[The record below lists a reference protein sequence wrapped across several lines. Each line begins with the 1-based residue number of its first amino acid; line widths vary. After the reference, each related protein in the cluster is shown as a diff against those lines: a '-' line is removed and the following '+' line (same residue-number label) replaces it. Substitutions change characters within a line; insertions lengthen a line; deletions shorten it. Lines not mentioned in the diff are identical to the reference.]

1 MRAKF
6 GGNSAK
12 DRMILLGATDFAL
25 LRVNGSAR
33 RKSVRKSRVADTKS
47 QPPPKENNSPRPAV
61 NAQLVSPTRP
71 GHGFEININDK
82 VFLSTAQKN
91 GSRSSRSTPDY
102 FTEAISSNPNPRKR
116 SAARESEFQ
125 EPTADKQYG
134 DRTGTGRRGKA
145 LSGGPSGKDPEFL
158 RESMISNE
166 AANLTRRGSSKRLF
180 NPDTDNP
187 SNTNRRNKAQDSAA
201 ARRIY
206 DSRTHVFRSRK
217 APSSERDDFR
227 NQKINQNFNI
237 EQIKLEK
244 NQSGIQGVRVSDPS
258 PNLQDDIM
266 EPEPEI
272 LLQPETRPISHEQ
285 LFLEVKGIYAGLLM
299 VESKCIE
306 VDSRQSKAALERDPS
321 KPTKL
326 SDEQWQ
332 ALISLHKT
340 LLHEHHDFFL
350 ASQHPSANP
359 ALSKL
364 PEHYSMPAR
373 MWRHGIHSFLE
384 VLRHRLPESLDHM
397 LAFIYIAYSMVALL
411 YETVSSFESTWIECL
426 GDLGRYRM
434 AIEDDMRD
442 REVWSGVARFWYG
455 KGADKDPDQGRLYHH
470 LAILARHSS
479 LQQLSLYS
487 KALTCV
493 TPFESARSSIMTLF
507 SPILSGKDSP
517 YLRSIP
523 FETMFIKVHGML
535 FSGTALEN
543 YDATL
548 SRLIDLLDRYITRLA
563 AKFKEQGIFAAIA
576 NISALFEYGGGVRQ
590 SGAAKSILQLCF
602 KPLRDAEDRAIQEA
616 KARAKQEAG
625 AAAEIGPTSSLK
637 LASKFPEV
645 DVDLALL
652 AVESIKPVA
661 SNMETIAPSEL
672 ETSLQFI
679 TRALKLAFNTFS
691 VCLKQ
696 VRDKNVLPLIGVYF
710 MFIWDLTRIEDVHGV
725 KTLII
730 QEAPWHEMCS
740 FLNTIVKPETL
751 TSRVRAPNF
760 PTPKEHNGR
769 PLPEDFLMRG
779 QWYFPSHRF
788 SGTMVDEEERA
799 IEVAS
804 NVATRM
810 ERILWLGFHTASV
823 CLTTLLNQTFT
834 DTYKSADNKFIYF
847 DENVQQFTTEDPAQ
861 NPKVPN
867 SILRQEIR
875 TSLRQSPEDP
885 ATKTDDK
892 AEEHESAML
901 GLSNSLKAAMHPIS
915 SSAGTSPIG
924 SVRLEATVSE
934 DERPDVIMIDAATE
948 NGHEALKGMKREAS
962 GHKKSKVSAAFK
974 LFKTSEGRM
983 ASESKRSSTNLPE
996 KMYPSDVLKIQ
1007 QINAF
1012 DYGSDQDLSTA

>member
-1 MRAKF
+1 M
-6 GGNSAK
+6 
-12 DRMILLGATDFAL
+12 AL
-25 LRVNGSAR
+25 LHANGPVR
-33 RKSVRKSRVADTKS
+33 RKSFRKNREAERTKS
-47 QPPPKENNSPRPAV
+47 QSSPKENNSPRPTA
-61 NAQLVSPTRP
+61 NARIVSPTRP
-71 GHGFEININDK
+71 VRRFEININDK
-82 VFLSTAQKN
+82 GNLSTAQKI
-91 GSRSSRSTPDY
+91 GSRSSRSTPEYHADAVAY
-102 FTEAISSNPNPRKR
+102 NPNPRKR

-125 EPTADKQYG
+125 EPSADKKFVDSAG
-134 DRTGTGRRGKA
+134 GGRRAKA
-145 LSGGPSGKDPEFL
+145 SSGGPLEDPEFL
-158 RESMISNE
+158 RELPISHE
-166 AANLTRRGSSKRLF
+166 ASSKHLF

-187 SNTNRRNKAQDSAA
+187 SNTNRRSKAQESVA

-206 DSRTHVFRSRK
+206 DQRVHVFRSRQ
-217 APSSERDDFR
+217 APSGKGDDIR
-227 NQKINQNFNI
+227 QQKINQSYD
-237 EQIKLEK
+237 EQQIKLEK
-244 NQSGIQGVRVSDPS
+244 NPSGIQGVRISDSS
-258 PNLQDDIM
+258 PNLQEEDLEQD
-266 EPEPEI
+266 PEL
-272 LLQPETRPISHEQ
+272 LLQPETRPISHDQ

-321 KPTKL
+321 RPTKL

-384 VLRHRLPESLDHM
+384 VLRHRLPQSLDHM

-487 KALTCV
+487 KALACV

-507 SPILSGKDSP
+507 SPILNGKDSL

-543 YDATL
+543 YDSSL

-590 SGAAKSILQLCF
+590 SGATKSILQLCF
-602 KPLRDAEDRAIQEA
+602 KPLRDAEDRAIGEA
-616 KARAKQEAG
+616 KARAQQECKA
-625 AAAEIGPTSSLK
+625 GPTSSLR
-637 LASKFPEV
+637 LASKLLQV
-645 DVDLALL
+645 GDVDLALL

-661 SNMETIAPSEL
+661 SDREFIDPSDL

-679 TRALKLAFNTFS
+679 TRAMKLAFNTFTI
-691 VCLKQ
+691 CLRQ
-696 VRDKNVLPLIGVYF
+696 TRDKNVLPLIGVYF
-710 MFIWDLTRIEDVHGV
+710 MFIWDLTRIEDVNGV
-725 KTLII
+725 KTLITR
-730 QEAPWHEMCS
+730 EAPWREMCS
-740 FLNTIVKPETL
+740 FLNTLVKPETL
-751 TSRVRAPNF
+751 SSRVRAPNF
-760 PTPKEHNGR
+760 PTPKEQNGR

-804 NVATRM
+804 NVATRV
-810 ERILWLGFHTASV
+810 ERILWLGLHIASV
-823 CLTTLLNQTFT
+823 C
-834 DTYKSADNKFIYF
+834 S
-847 DENVQQFTTEDPAQ
+847 
-861 NPKVPN
+861 
-867 SILRQEIR
+867 
-875 TSLRQSPEDP
+875 TSLL
-885 ATKTDDK
+885 
-892 AEEHESAML
+892 H
-901 GLSNSLKAAMHPIS
+901 
-915 SSAGTSPIG
+915 
-924 SVRLEATVSE
+924 
-934 DERPDVIMIDAATE
+934 RP
-948 NGHEALKGMKREAS
+948 
-962 GHKKSKVSAAFK
+962 F
-974 LFKTSEGRM
+974 
-983 ASESKRSSTNLPE
+983 TN
-996 KMYPSDVLKIQ
+996 
-1007 QINAF
+1007 
-1012 DYGSDQDLSTA
+1012 T

>member
-1 MRAKF
+1 MRE
-6 GGNSAK
+6 
-12 DRMILLGATDFAL
+12 RPI
-25 LRVNGSAR
+25 
-33 RKSVRKSRVADTKS
+33 S
-47 QPPPKENNSPRPAV
+47 Q
-61 NAQLVSPTRP
+61 
-71 GHGFEININDK
+71 
-82 VFLSTAQKN
+82 
-91 GSRSSRSTPDY
+91 
-102 FTEAISSNPNPRKR
+102 EA
-116 SAARESEFQ
+116 
-125 EPTADKQYG
+125 
-134 DRTGTGRRGKA
+134 
-145 LSGGPSGKDPEFL
+145 
-158 RESMISNE
+158 
-166 AANLTRRGSSKRLF
+166 SSKRLF

-187 SNTNRRNKAQDSAA
+187 SNTNRRNKAQESVA

-206 DSRTHVFRSRK
+206 DQRVHVFRSRQ
-217 APSSERDDFR
+217 APSGEGDDIR
-227 NQKINQNFNI
+227 QPKISQSYD
-237 EQIKLEK
+237 EQQIKLEK
-244 NQSGIQGVRVSDPS
+244 KSSGVRISDSS
-258 PNLQDDIM
+258 PNLQEEDLEQD
-266 EPEPEI
+266 PEL
-272 LLQPETRPISHEQ
+272 LLQPETRPISHDQ

-321 KPTKL
+321 RPTKL

-507 SPILSGKDSP
+507 SPILNGKDSL

-535 FSGTALEN
+535 FSGTALES
-543 YDATL
+543 YDSSL

-590 SGAAKSILQLCF
+590 SGATKSILQLCF
-602 KPLRDAEDRAIQEA
+602 KPLRDAEDRAIGEA
-616 KARAKQEAG
+616 KLRAQEEGKAG
-625 AAAEIGPTSSLK
+625 PASSLR
-637 LASKFPEV
+637 LASKLLQV
-645 DVDLALL
+645 GDVDLALL

-661 SNMETIAPSEL
+661 SDREFIDPSDL

-679 TRALKLAFNTFS
+679 TRAMKLAFNTFTI
-691 VCLKQ
+691 CLRQ
-696 VRDKNVLPLIGVYF
+696 ICDKNVLPLIGVYF
-710 MFIWDLTRIEDVHGV
+710 MFIWDLTRIEDINGV
-725 KTLII
+725 KTLITK
-730 QEAPWHEMCS
+730 EAPWREMCS
-740 FLNTIVKPETL
+740 FLNTLVKPETL
-751 TSRVRAPNF
+751 SSRVRAPNF
-760 PTPKEHNGR
+760 PTPKEQNGR

-804 NVATRM
+804 NVATRV
-810 ERILWLGFHTASV
+810 ERILWLGLHTASV
-823 CLTTLLNQTFT
+823 C
-834 DTYKSADNKFIYF
+834 S
-847 DENVQQFTTEDPAQ
+847 
-861 NPKVPN
+861 
-867 SILRQEIR
+867 
-875 TSLRQSPEDP
+875 TSLLR
-885 ATKTDDK
+885 
-892 AEEHESAML
+892 
-901 GLSNSLKAAMHPIS
+901 
-915 SSAGTSPIG
+915 
-924 SVRLEATVSE
+924 
-934 DERPDVIMIDAATE
+934 RP
-948 NGHEALKGMKREAS
+948 
-962 GHKKSKVSAAFK
+962 F
-974 LFKTSEGRM
+974 
-983 ASESKRSSTNLPE
+983 TN
-996 KMYPSDVLKIQ
+996 
-1007 QINAF
+1007 
-1012 DYGSDQDLSTA
+1012 T

>member
-1 MRAKF
+1 MA
-6 GGNSAK
+6 NP
-12 DRMILLGATDFAL
+12 
-25 LRVNGSAR
+25 
-33 RKSVRKSRVADTKS
+33 TKS
-47 QPPPKENNSPRPAV
+47 QPPPKDKDSPRPAI
-61 NAQLVSPTRP
+61 NAQLVSPTLP
-71 GHGFEININDK
+71 GPGFEININDK
-82 VFLSTAQKN
+82 VYLSTSQKN
-91 GSRSSRSTPDY
+91 GSRSSRSTPEY
-102 FTEAISSNPNPRKR
+102 LTQAVSSNPNPRKR

-125 EPTADKQYG
+125 EPAADKKYG
-134 DRTGTGRRGKA
+134 ERTGTGRRAKTP
-145 LSGGPSGKDPEFL
+145 SGDPFGKDPEFL

-166 AANLTRRGSSKRLF
+166 AILRRRRSSKRLF

-187 SNTNRRNKAQDSAA
+187 SNTNRRNKAQDSTA

-206 DSRTHVFRSRK
+206 DSRIHVFRSRK
-217 APSSERDDFR
+217 ALSHERDDSR
-227 NQKINQNFNI
+227 YQKINQNFYI

-244 NQSGIQGVRVSDPS
+244 NHSGIQGGRVSDPS
-258 PNLQDDIM
+258 PTLQDDVM
-266 EPEPEI
+266 ELEPEI

-306 VDSRQSKAALERDPS
+306 VDSRQSKAAMERDPS

-373 MWRHGIHSFLE
+373 MWRHAIHSFLE

-442 REVWSGVARFWYG
+442 REVWSGVSRFWYG

-507 SPILSGKDSP
+507 SPILSGKDS

-548 SRLIDLLDRYITRLA
+548 SRLIDLLDKYISKLA

-576 NISALFEYGGGVRQ
+576 NISALFEYGGGVRP

-602 KPLRDAEDRAIQEA
+602 KPLRDAEDKAIQEA
-616 KARAKQEAG
+616 KVRAKQEAG
-625 AAAEIGPTSSLK
+625 ATAEIGPANSLK

-645 DVDLALL
+645 DVDLALPV
-652 AVESIKPVA
+652 VESIKPVA
-661 SNMETIAPSEL
+661 SKMEPIAPSEL
-672 ETSLQFI
+672 ATSLQFI

-691 VCLKQ
+691 VCLEQ

-710 MFIWDLTRIEDVHGV
+710 MFIWDLTRIEDLHGV

-730 QEAPWHEMCS
+730 QEAPWREMCS

-751 TSRVRAPNF
+751 TSRVRAPSF
-760 PTPKEHNGR
+760 PTPKEQNGR

-823 CLTTLLNQTFT
+823 CLTTLSNQTFT
-834 DTYKSADNKFIYF
+834 NTYKSADNKFIYF

-861 NPKVPN
+861 NPKAPN
-867 SILRQEIR
+867 SFLSQEQQR
-875 TSLRQSPEDP
+875 SSRQSPEDP
-885 ATKTDDK
+885 AAKTDDK

-901 GLSNSLKAAMHPIS
+901 DLSNSLNAVHPIS

-924 SVRLEATVSE
+924 SARLEATVSE
-934 DERPDVIMIDAATE
+934 DEQPDVIMIDAATE
-948 NGHEALKGMKREAS
+948 NFHEPLKGMNPQAP
-962 GHKKSKVSAAFK
+962 GYKKGKVSGALK
-974 LFKTSEGRM
+974 SLMISEGRKTW
-983 ASESKRSSTNLPE
+983 EPKLSTTKHPE
-996 KMYPSDVLKIQ
+996 KNYASDILKIKQ
-1007 QINAF
+1007 MNAF
-1012 DYGSDQDLSTA
+1012 DSGSDQDFFTA

>member
-1 MRAKF
+1 M
-6 GGNSAK
+6 
-12 DRMILLGATDFAL
+12 
-25 LRVNGSAR
+25 
-33 RKSVRKSRVADTKS
+33 
-47 QPPPKENNSPRPAV
+47 
-61 NAQLVSPTRP
+61 
-71 GHGFEININDK
+71 
-82 VFLSTAQKN
+82 
-91 GSRSSRSTPDY
+91 
-102 FTEAISSNPNPRKR
+102 
-116 SAARESEFQ
+116 
-125 EPTADKQYG
+125 
-134 DRTGTGRRGKA
+134 
-145 LSGGPSGKDPEFL
+145 
-158 RESMISNE
+158 
-166 AANLTRRGSSKRLF
+166 F

-187 SNTNRRNKAQDSAA
+187 SNTTGKNKARESTA

-206 DSRTHVFRSRK
+206 DQRIHVFRSRQ
-217 APSSERDDFR
+217 APSSEKDDIR
-227 NQKINQNFNI
+227 QQKISQNYDN
-237 EQIKLEK
+237 EQIKPEK
-244 NQSGIQGVRVSDPS
+244 NPSVIQGVRLGGSS
-258 PNLQDDIM
+258 PNLQDEDL
-266 EPEPEI
+266 EQDPEI
-272 LLQPETRPISHEQ
+272 LLQPETRPISHDQ

-321 KPTKL
+321 RPTKL

-332 ALISLHKT
+332 ALIALHKT

-350 ASQHPSANP
+350 ASQHPSANL

-455 KGADKDPDQGRLYHH
+455 KGADKDPNQGRLYHH

-507 SPILSGKDSP
+507 SPILSGKDSS

-523 FETMFIKVHGML
+523 FETMFIKVHGIL
-535 FSGTALEN
+535 FSGTALEI
-543 YDATL
+543 YDASL

-590 SGAAKSILQLCF
+590 SVATKSILQLCF
-602 KPLRDAEDRAIQEA
+602 KPLRDAENRAIDEA
-616 KARAKQEAG
+616 KTRAKQEAG
-625 AAAEIGPTSSLK
+625 AAAEAGRANSLT
-637 LASKFPEV
+637 LASKLIQV
-645 DVDLALL
+645 GDVDLALL

-661 SNMETIAPSEL
+661 SNMELIAPPDL
-672 ETSLQFI
+672 EASLQFI
-679 TRALKLAFNTFS
+679 TRALKLAFNTFTI
-691 VCLKQ
+691 CLQ
-696 VRDKNVLPLIGVYF
+696 QIRDKNVLPLIGVYF
-710 MFIWDLTRIEDVHGV
+710 MFIWDLTRIEDLNGV

-730 QEAPWHEMCS
+730 KEVPWREMCS
-740 FLNTIVKPETL
+740 FLNPLAKPETL

-760 PTPKEHNGR
+760 PTPKEQSGR

-804 NVATRM
+804 NFATRV
-810 ERILWLGFHTASV
+810 ERILWLGLHIASV
-823 CLTTLLNQTFT
+823 CLAFLLHRPFT
-834 DTYKSADNKFIYF
+834 NT
-847 DENVQQFTTEDPAQ
+847 
-861 NPKVPN
+861 
-867 SILRQEIR
+867 
-875 TSLRQSPEDP
+875 
-885 ATKTDDK
+885 
-892 AEEHESAML
+892 
-901 GLSNSLKAAMHPIS
+901 
-915 SSAGTSPIG
+915 
-924 SVRLEATVSE
+924 
-934 DERPDVIMIDAATE
+934 
-948 NGHEALKGMKREAS
+948 
-962 GHKKSKVSAAFK
+962 
-974 LFKTSEGRM
+974 
-983 ASESKRSSTNLPE
+983 
-996 KMYPSDVLKIQ
+996 
-1007 QINAF
+1007 
-1012 DYGSDQDLSTA
+1012 

>member
-1 MRAKF
+1 
-6 GGNSAK
+6 
-12 DRMILLGATDFAL
+12 MISSTRLG
-25 LRVNGSAR
+25 R
-33 RKSVRKSRVADTKS
+33 
-47 QPPPKENNSPRPAV
+47 
-61 NAQLVSPTRP
+61 
-71 GHGFEININDK
+71 GFEKLSYFSDK
-82 VFLSTAQKN
+82 GNLLTAQKN
-91 GSRSSRSTPDY
+91 GSRSSRSTPEY
-102 FTEAISSNPNPRKR
+102 NAVAVSYNPNPRKR

-125 EPTADKQYG
+125 EPLADKQFG
-134 DRTGTGRRGKA
+134 DRGGGARRAKA
-145 LSGGPSGKDPEFL
+145 SSGGPPGKDPEFW
-158 RESMISNE
+158 RESLLSHE
-166 AANLTRRGSSKRLF
+166 AGLARRSSSKRLF

-187 SNTNRRNKAQDSAA
+187 SNTTGRNKAREYTA

-206 DSRTHVFRSRK
+206 DQRIHVFRSRQ
-217 APSSERDDFR
+217 APSSETDDIR
-227 NQKINQNFNI
+227 QQNTSQYYAN

-244 NQSGIQGVRVSDPS
+244 NPSGVRLSGSS
-258 PNLQDDIM
+258 PNLQDEDS
-266 EPEPEI
+266 EQDPEI
-272 LLQPETRPISHEQ
+272 LLQPETRPISHDQ

-321 KPTKL
+321 RPTKL

-332 ALISLHKT
+332 ALIALHKT

-455 KGADKDPDQGRLYHH
+455 KGADKDPNQGRLYHH

-507 SPILSGKDSP
+507 SPILSGKDSS
-517 YLRSIP
+517 YLRSMP

-535 FSGTALEN
+535 FSGTSLEN
-543 YDATL
+543 YDASL

-590 SGAAKSILQLCF
+590 SGATKSILQLCF
-602 KPLRDAEDRAIQEA
+602 KPLRDAENRAIDLA
-616 KARAKQEAG
+616 RARAKQEAG
-625 AAAEIGPTSSLK
+625 AAAEAGLANSLT
-637 LASKFPEV
+637 LASNLIQAG

-652 AVESIKPVA
+652 ALESIKPAA
-661 SNMETIAPSEL
+661 SNMEIIAPPDL
-672 ETSLQFI
+672 EASLKFI
-679 TRALKLAFNTFS
+679 NRALKLAFNTFTI
-691 VCLKQ
+691 CLQ
-696 VRDKNVLPLIGVYF
+696 QIRDKNVLPLIGVYF
-710 MFIWDLTRIEDVHGV
+710 MFIWDLTRIEDVNGV
-725 KTLII
+725 KSLII
-730 QEAPWHEMCS
+730 KEAPWREMCS
-740 FLNTIVKPETL
+740 FLNTLVKPETL
-751 TSRVRAPNF
+751 TLRVRAPNF
-760 PTPKEHNGR
+760 PTPKEQNGR

-804 NVATRM
+804 NVATRV
-810 ERILWLGFHTASV
+810 ERILWLGLHTASV
-823 CLTTLLNQTFT
+823 CSTLLLHRHFT
-834 DTYKSADNKFIYF
+834 NT
-847 DENVQQFTTEDPAQ
+847 
-861 NPKVPN
+861 
-867 SILRQEIR
+867 
-875 TSLRQSPEDP
+875 
-885 ATKTDDK
+885 
-892 AEEHESAML
+892 
-901 GLSNSLKAAMHPIS
+901 
-915 SSAGTSPIG
+915 
-924 SVRLEATVSE
+924 
-934 DERPDVIMIDAATE
+934 
-948 NGHEALKGMKREAS
+948 
-962 GHKKSKVSAAFK
+962 
-974 LFKTSEGRM
+974 
-983 ASESKRSSTNLPE
+983 
-996 KMYPSDVLKIQ
+996 
-1007 QINAF
+1007 
-1012 DYGSDQDLSTA
+1012 

>member
-1 MRAKF
+1 M
-6 GGNSAK
+6 N
-12 DRMILLGATDFAL
+12 
-25 LRVNGSAR
+25 VY
-33 RKSVRKSRVADTKS
+33 
-47 QPPPKENNSPRPAV
+47 
-61 NAQLVSPTRP
+61 AQLLSPSRP

-82 VFLSTAQKN
+82 RNLSSLFKN
-91 GSRSSRSTPDY
+91 DPRSSRFTPDFY
-102 FTEAISSNPNPRKR
+102 AEAVPSNPNPRKR

-125 EPTADKQYG
+125 EPLADKQFG
-134 DRTGTGRRGKA
+134 DRAGNGRRAKA
-145 LSGGPSGKDPEFL
+145 PSGGPPGKDPEFL
-158 RESMISNE
+158 RESSISNE
-166 AANLTRRGSSKRLF
+166 ASLTRRGSSKRLF

-187 SNTNRRNKAQDSAA
+187 SNTNLRNKAQEPAA

-206 DSRTHVFRSRK
+206 DQRTHVFRSRK
-217 APSSERDDFR
+217 VPSVEKHDFR
-227 NQKINQNFNI
+227 HQKINQNFDI
-237 EQIKLEK
+237 DHIKLEK
-244 NQSGIQGVRVSDPS
+244 NQSGIHAVHISDPLPS
-258 PNLQDDIM
+258 FQDKDM
-266 EPEPEI
+266 DQMPEI

-285 LFLEVKGIYAGLLM
+285 LFLEVKGIYAGLVM

-306 VDSRQSKAALERDPS
+306 VDSKQSKAALERDPS
-321 KPTKL
+321 RPTKL

-507 SPILSGKDSP
+507 SPILSGKGSP
-517 YLRSIP
+517 YLRSKP
-523 FETMFIKVHGML
+523 FETMFIEVHGML

-543 YDATL
+543 FDSNL
-548 SRLIDLLDRYITRLA
+548 SRLIDLLDGYITRLA

-576 NISALFEYGGGVRQ
+576 NISALFEYGGGVPQ
-590 SGAAKSILQLCF
+590 SGATKSILQLCF
-602 KPLRDAEDRAIQEA
+602 KPLRDAEDRAIEEE
-616 KARAKQEAG
+616 KARAKQKA
-625 AAAEIGPTSSLK
+625 AMAAEIGPAKSSGP
-637 LASKFPEV
+637 ASKLSAVGEV
-645 DVDLALL
+645 NLALL

-661 SNMETIAPSEL
+661 SNMGPIAPKEL
-672 ETSLQFI
+672 ETSLLFI
-679 TRALKLAFNTFS
+679 TRALKLAFATFS
-691 VCLKQ
+691 ICLQ
-696 VRDKNVLPLIGVYF
+696 QIRDKNVLPLIGVYF

-725 KTLII
+725 KTLINK
-730 QEAPWHEMCS
+730 EAPWREICS
-740 FLNTIVKPETL
+740 FLNTIVNPENL

-823 CLTTLLNQTFT
+823 CSTSRLHRPFT
-834 DTYKSADNKFIYF
+834 NTYKAVDNNFIYF
-847 DENVQQFTTEDPAQ
+847 DEQVQQFTTEDPTQ
-861 NPKVPN
+861 NPKIPN
-867 SILRQEIR
+867 SVLSQEQQESIRQYPKD
-875 TSLRQSPEDP
+875 PEDP
-885 ATKTDDK
+885 ASKTNDK
-892 AEEHESAML
+892 AGEHESAML
-901 GLSNSLKAAMHPIS
+901 DLSNSLDAAMHPIS

-924 SVRLEATVSE
+924 SVHLEAAVSE
-934 DERPDVIMIDAATE
+934 DERPDVVMIDAATE
-948 NGHEALKGMKREAS
+948 NVHGALKGAKREAPGHKRGKVSEALKLLKEGIMAPEPKHITTSHSEKTYAS
-962 GHKKSKVSAAFK
+962 
-974 LFKTSEGRM
+974 
-983 ASESKRSSTNLPE
+983 
-996 KMYPSDVLKIQ
+996 DILKIQ
-1007 QINAF
+1007 QIHAF
-1012 DYGSDQDLSTA
+1012 DYGSDQELSTA

>member
-1 MRAKF
+1 M
-6 GGNSAK
+6 
-12 DRMILLGATDFAL
+12 
-25 LRVNGSAR
+25 
-33 RKSVRKSRVADTKS
+33 
-47 QPPPKENNSPRPAV
+47 
-61 NAQLVSPTRP
+61 
-71 GHGFEININDK
+71 
-82 VFLSTAQKN
+82 
-91 GSRSSRSTPDY
+91 
-102 FTEAISSNPNPRKR
+102 
-116 SAARESEFQ
+116 RES
-125 EPTADKQYG
+125 
-134 DRTGTGRRGKA
+134 
-145 LSGGPSGKDPEFL
+145 L
-158 RESMISNE
+158 ISHE
-166 AANLTRRGSSKRLF
+166 ASLTRRSSSKRLF

-187 SNTNRRNKAQDSAA
+187 SNTTGRNKARESAA

-206 DSRTHVFRSRK
+206 DQRIHVFRSRQ
-217 APSSERDDFR
+217 APSGDKDDIR
-227 NQKINQNFNI
+227 QPKINLNYNN

-244 NQSGIQGVRVSDPS
+244 NPSGIQGVRISDAQ
-258 PNLQDDIM
+258 PNLQGEDLEQD
-266 EPEPEI
+266 PEL
-272 LLQPETRPISHEQ
+272 LLQPETRPISHDQ

-321 KPTKL
+321 RPTKL
-326 SDEQWQ
+326 NNEQWQ
-332 ALISLHKT
+332 ALIALHKT

-434 AIEDDMRD
+434 AIEDDLRD

-507 SPILSGKDSP
+507 SPILNAKDS

-543 YDATL
+543 YDASL
-548 SRLIDLLDRYITRLA
+548 SRLMDLLDRYITRLA

-590 SGAAKSILQLCF
+590 SGATKSILQLCF
-602 KPLRDAEDRAIQEA
+602 KPLRDAEDRAIDEA
-616 KARAKQEAG
+616 KARAKQDAGTAAEAG
-625 AAAEIGPTSSLK
+625 LANSLR
-637 LASKFPEV
+637 LASKSIQVE

-652 AVESIKPVA
+652 SVESIKPVA
-661 SNMETIAPSEL
+661 SNMENMEIIAPSDL

-679 TRALKLAFNTFS
+679 SRALKLAFNTFKI
-691 VCLKQ
+691 CLQ
-696 VRDKNVLPLIGVYF
+696 QIRDKNVLPLIGVYLL
-710 MFIWDLTRIEDVHGV
+710 FIWDLTRIEDLNGV

-730 QEAPWHEMCS
+730 KEVPWREISS
-740 FLNTIVKPETL
+740 FLNTLVKPETL
-751 TSRVRAPNF
+751 TSRVRDPNF
-760 PTPKEHNGR
+760 PTPKEQNGR

-804 NVATRM
+804 NVATRV
-810 ERILWLGFHTASV
+810 ERILWLGLHIASV
-823 CLTTLLNQTFT
+823 CSTSLLHRLFT
-834 DTYKSADNKFIYF
+834 NALKSEDNKYIYF
-847 DENVQQFTTEDPAQ
+847 DEYVQQFTTEEPA
-861 NPKVPN
+861 PN
-867 SILRQEIR
+867 LKTPSSNL
-875 TSLRQSPEDP
+875 SYSPEDP
-885 ATKTDDK
+885 ASNTEYK
-892 AEEHESAML
+892 AEEHESAMRD
-901 GLSNSLKAAMHPIS
+901 LSNSLNAAMHPIS
-915 SSAGTSPIG
+915 SSAGTSPTG
-924 SVRLEATVSE
+924 RGQNELAVSV
-934 DERPDVIMIDAATE
+934 DERPDIIMMDAGTE
-948 NGHEALKGMKREAS
+948 NVNETLKSMKREVPGYKRSKVSEALKLL
-962 GHKKSKVSAAFK
+962 KKSDD
-974 LFKTSEGRM
+974 RM
-983 ASESKRSSTNLPE
+983 ASGPKHSTTSHPE
-996 KMYPSDVLKIQ
+996 KLYASDILKIQ
-1007 QINAF
+1007 QIHEF
-1012 DYGSDQDLSTA
+1012 DYGSDQEISTV

>member
-1 MRAKF
+1 MG
-6 GGNSAK
+6 GGNLAQ
-12 DRMILLGATDFAL
+12 DRMILPGAVDSLFYVLTVLPDKNVVFA
-25 LRVNGSAR
+25 RV
-33 RKSVRKSRVADTKS
+33 DDPTKS
-47 QPPPKENNSPRPAV
+47 QPPPKDNNSPRPAV
-61 NAQLVSPTRP
+61 NAQLVSPTR
-71 GHGFEININDK
+71 HGFESHVNDK
-82 VFLSTAQKN
+82 VYLSTAQEN
-91 GSRSSRSTPDY
+91 GS
-102 FTEAISSNPNPRKR
+102 ISSNPN
-116 SAARESEFQ
+116 Q
-125 EPTADKQYG
+125 QYG
-134 DRTGTGRRGKA
+134 DRTGTGRRAKA
-145 LSGGPSGKDPEFL
+145 
-158 RESMISNE
+158 
-166 AANLTRRGSSKRLF
+166 
-180 NPDTDNP
+180 
-187 SNTNRRNKAQDSAA
+187 
-201 ARRIY
+201 
-206 DSRTHVFRSRK
+206 
-217 APSSERDDFR
+217 
-227 NQKINQNFNI
+227 
-237 EQIKLEK
+237 
-244 NQSGIQGVRVSDPS
+244 PS
-258 PNLQDDIM
+258 PNLQDDVM
-266 EPEPEI
+266 ELDPEI

-285 LFLEVKGIYAGLLM
+285 LFLEIKGIYAGLLM

-306 VDSRQSKAALERDPS
+306 VDSRQSQAALERDPL

-326 SDEQWQ
+326 SDGQWQ

-364 PEHYSMPAR
+364 PEFYSMPAR

-411 YETVSSFESTWIECL
+411 YETVSPFESTWIECL

-493 TPFESARSSIMTLF
+493 TLFESARSSIMTLF
-507 SPILSGKDSP
+507 GPILDSP

-523 FETMFIKVHGML
+523 FENMFIKVHGML

-602 KPLRDAEDRAIQEA
+602 KPLRDAEDRAIEEA

-625 AAAEIGPTSSLK
+625 AAVELGPTNSLK
-637 LASKFPEV
+637 LASKFPDV
-645 DVDLALL
+645 DVDQVLL

-661 SNMETIAPSEL
+661 SKMETMAPSEL
-672 ETSLQFI
+672 ETSLRFI

-691 VCLKQ
+691 VCLVQ
-696 VRDKNVLPLIGVYF
+696 VGNKNVLPLIGVYF

-730 QEAPWHEMCS
+730 PKVPWHEMCS
-740 FLNTIVKPETL
+740 FLNTIVTPETL

-760 PTPKEHNGR
+760 PTPKEQNGR

-804 NVATRM
+804 NVATRV

-823 CLTTLLNQTFT
+823 RLTTLLNQSFT
-834 DTYKSADNKFIYF
+834 NTYKSADNKFIFF
-847 DENVQQFTTEDPAQ
+847 DENVQKFTTEDPAQ

-867 SILRQEIR
+867 
-875 TSLRQSPEDP
+875 
-885 ATKTDDK
+885 
-892 AEEHESAML
+892 
-901 GLSNSLKAAMHPIS
+901 
-915 SSAGTSPIG
+915 
-924 SVRLEATVSE
+924 
-934 DERPDVIMIDAATE
+934 
-948 NGHEALKGMKREAS
+948 
-962 GHKKSKVSAAFK
+962 
-974 LFKTSEGRM
+974 
-983 ASESKRSSTNLPE
+983 
-996 KMYPSDVLKIQ
+996 
-1007 QINAF
+1007 
-1012 DYGSDQDLSTA
+1012 

>member
-1 MRAKF
+1 M
-6 GGNSAK
+6 
-12 DRMILLGATDFAL
+12 
-25 LRVNGSAR
+25 
-33 RKSVRKSRVADTKS
+33 
-47 QPPPKENNSPRPAV
+47 

-82 VFLSTAQKN
+82 GSLSTAQKN
-91 GSRSSRSTPDY
+91 GSRSSRSTPEY
-102 FTEAISSNPNPRKR
+102 YAEAISSNPNPRKR

-125 EPTADKQYG
+125 ETLADKQFG
-134 DRTGTGRRGKA
+134 DRPGGGRRAKA
-145 LSGGPSGKDPEFL
+145 PSGGPPGKDPEFL
-158 RESMISNE
+158 RGSLISNE
-166 AANLTRRGSSKRLF
+166 ASLTRRGSSKRLF

-187 SNTNRRNKAQDSAA
+187 SNTNRKNKAPDSAA

-206 DSRTHVFRSRK
+206 DSRIHVFRSRK
-217 APSSERDDFR
+217 APSGENYFQP
-227 NQKINQNFNI
+227 QKINQNFDI

-244 NQSGIQGVRVSDPS
+244 NQSNLQDVRITDPS
-258 PNLQDDIM
+258 PNLQDDDM
-266 EPEPEI
+266 EQEPEI

-321 KPTKL
+321 RPTKL

-332 ALISLHKT
+332 ALITLHKT

-535 FSGTALEN
+535 FSGAALEN

-576 NISALFEYGGGVRQ
+576 NICALFEYGGGLRQ
-590 SGAAKSILQLCF
+590 SGSTKSILQLCF
-602 KPLRDAEDRAIQEA
+602 KPLRDAEDRAIEEA
-616 KARAKQEAG
+616 KIMPKQEAG
-625 AAAEIGPTSSLK
+625 AAVELGPANRSRP
-637 LASKFPEV
+637 ASKLPEV
-645 DVDLALL
+645 GDVNLALL

-679 TRALKLAFNTFS
+679 TRALKLAFSTFS
-691 VCLKQ
+691 VCLQQ

-730 QEAPWHEMCS
+730 KGAPWCEMCT

-760 PTPKEHNGR
+760 PTPKEQNGR

-788 SGTMVDEEERA
+788 SGTMVDEDERA

-804 NVATRM
+804 NVATRI

-823 CLTTLLNQTFT
+823 RL
-834 DTYKSADNKFIYF
+834 
-847 DENVQQFTTEDPAQ
+847 
-861 NPKVPN
+861 
-867 SILRQEIR
+867 
-875 TSLRQSPEDP
+875 TSLL
-885 ATKTDDK
+885 
-892 AEEHESAML
+892 H
-901 GLSNSLKAAMHPIS
+901 
-915 SSAGTSPIG
+915 
-924 SVRLEATVSE
+924 
-934 DERPDVIMIDAATE
+934 
-948 NGHEALKGMKREAS
+948 
-962 GHKKSKVSAAFK
+962 
-974 LFKTSEGRM
+974 
-983 ASESKRSSTNLPE
+983 
-996 KMYPSDVLKIQ
+996 
-1007 QINAF
+1007 
-1012 DYGSDQDLSTA
+1012 